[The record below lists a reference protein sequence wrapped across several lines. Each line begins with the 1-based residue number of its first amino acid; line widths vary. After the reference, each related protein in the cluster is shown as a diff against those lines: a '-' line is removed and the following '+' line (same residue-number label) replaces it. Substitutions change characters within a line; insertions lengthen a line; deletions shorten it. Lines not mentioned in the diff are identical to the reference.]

1 MPRASQPLVT
11 ARRLAGALSL
21 VTALTLAGC
30 GGGVYIGID
39 GSSDSPPD
47 VQLSVTQSANNNV
60 TLRADAWDDYAVRSV
75 QFWYDDGVSPTSLL
89 LYEDHSWP
97 YEVAT
102 NIPRTPSGRVSY
114 LARAIDD
121 AGQTASTGWTT
132 VLRQ

>member
-1 MPRASQPLVT
+1 MPRASLPIAT
-11 ARRLAGALSL
+11 ARRLVGTLL
-21 VTALTLAGC
+21 VTATLALAGC

-75 QFWYDDGVSPTSLL
+75 QFWYDDGVSSSSIL

-114 LARAIDD
+114 LARAVDD
-121 AGQTASTGWTT
+121 SGQTASTGWTT